1 LLVLLP
7 ATASWGAASPSI
19 RSTPLLFR
27 SSVSPFRLLDLLL
40 CPDLEEIDRCTHRI
54 EPKEVCQSS
63 NTWSR
68 PATSDAAT
76 IFLPALSTQ
85 SILFQMECIQ
95 HTWWKRAAPGPS
107 LLNKHAHN
115 KHMEI
120 FITGGRQWVISR
132 SMTA

>member
-1 LLVLLP
+1 MFRLSVLLP
-7 ATASWGAASPSI
+7 AIAAWGAASPSI
-19 RSTPLLFR
+19 R
-27 SSVSPFRLLDLLL
+27 SVSPFRLLDLLL

-76 IFLPALSTQ
+76 IVLPALSTH

-95 HTWWKRAAPGPS
+95 HTWWKRAAPRPS
-107 LLNKHAHN
+107 LLNNHAHN
-115 KHMEI
+115 KDMEI
-120 FITGGRQWVISR
+120 FITGQQVKARNKVPKDLIR
-132 SMTA
+132 RR